1 MQLWVAWLHREN
13 VSRGIISDIDLQ
25 VLVECSVSLSLV
37 PAMARVVL
45 HDARTLWR
53 KYEFMASVELWA
65 KALRDAECAALIP
78 VVCQVYYHYQVS
90 VRVSGMSVGELYEEL
105 RRAIVHQPVPTSVQ
119 PLDWTFSTI
128 VSGYNAH
135 PVFHELYDF
144 QVAVS
149 QGSLNHGRRVLL
161 SIMCLL
167 ASRTQSDLDH
177 WQAAYESLLFPDG
190 VVLLDCAGCNKT
202 YLLSILMRCLARA

>member
-1 MQLWVAWLHREN
+1 MGFCLVSHGGMSQRLRMSVIWRYVRFVRRK

-25 VLVECSVSLSLV
+25 VLVECSVSLSVV
-37 PAMARVVL
+37 PAMARVFL
-45 HDARTLWR
+45 YDARTLMR

-65 KALRDAECAALIP
+65 EALRDAECAALIP
-78 VVCQVYYHYQVS
+78 VVCQVFYHYQVS

-135 PVFHELYDF
+135 PVFNEMYDF

-149 QGSLNHGRRVLL
+149 
-161 SIMCLL
+161 
-167 ASRTQSDLDH
+167 
-177 WQAAYESLLFPDG
+177 AAVRHVFTG
-190 VVLLDCAGCNKT
+190 
-202 YLLSILMRCLARA
+202 